1 MVKNL
6 LLIRH
11 AEAEFPDSD
20 MRDFERKLTANG
32 TNQATILGEYI
43 NNLPLKLDAIYIS
56 PAFRT
61 LKTAQLITEQ
71 LNYTPRLMD
80 AEELYDATENLMK
93 AFVNRMDPQFQNVAI
108 VGHNPSIAELFAY
121 LTMTIQDYSPATS
134 TWVELAIND
143 WSAVSSNMGIEKDYY
158 YPGMSRG

>member
-11 AEAEFPDSD
+11 AEAGFIDSD
-20 MRDFERKLTANG
+20 TRDFERILTVNG

-43 NNLPLKLDAIYIS
+43 SKLPLKLDAIYIS

-61 LKTAQLITEQ
+61 LKTAKLIAEQ
-71 LNYTPRLMD
+71 VNYIPRLIE

-93 AFVNRMDPQFQNVAI
+93 AFVNRMDPQFQHVAI
-108 VGHNPSIAELFAY
+108 VGHNPSIAELFTY
-121 LTMTIQDYSPATS
+121 LTNSIRNYSPATCA
-134 TWVELAIND
+134 WVELSVNQ

-158 YPGMSRG
+158 YPGMS

>member
-20 MRDFERKLTANG
+20 TRDFERNLTANG
-32 TNQATILGEYI
+32 KNQATILGEYI
-43 NNLPLKLDAIYIS
+43 NKLPLKLDAIYIS

-61 LKTAQLITEQ
+61 LKTAKLIAEQ
-71 LNYTPRLMD
+71 FDYTPRLIE

-93 AFVNRMDPQFQNVAI
+93 AFVNRMDPLFQHVAI

-121 LTMTIQDYSPATS
+121 LTRSICTYSPATCA
-134 TWVELAIND
+134 WVGLAVD
-143 WSAVSSNMGIEKDYY
+143 EWSAVSSNLGLEKDYY
-158 YPGMSRG
+158 YPGMS

>member
-20 MRDFERKLTANG
+20 TRDFERNLTANG

-43 NNLPLKLDAIYIS
+43 NKLPLKLDAIYIS

-61 LKTAQLITEQ
+61 LKTAKLIAEQ
-71 LNYTPRLMD
+71 VDYTPRLMD

-93 AFVNRMDPQFQNVAI
+93 AFVNRMDPQFQYVAI

-121 LTMTIQDYSPATS
+121 LTRSIRTYSPATCA
-134 TWVELAIND
+134 WVALAVNE
-143 WSAVSSNMGIEKDYY
+143 WSAVSSDMGIEKDYY
-158 YPGMSRG
+158 YPGMS